1 MTNQEKK
8 RYLNSYLS
16 IKSRLKRLGL
26 MYIQCD
32 LDTMLPSIQSDG
44 LPHAHNPHG
53 LETYAQKRDKLERDI
68 EQTRKELI
76 DKLSEIVWNIDHM
89 ADETER
95 SVLYYRYIEGMKWD
109 DVADTVGYT
118 RQHTDRI
125 HGEALRH
132 FNPAVITKSKSYDK
146 M

>member
-1 MTNQEKK
+1 MTNTEKK
-8 RYLNSYLS
+8 RYLNSYLALR
-16 IKSRLKRLGL
+16 SRLKRLGL

-68 EQTRKELI
+68 EKTRQELI
-76 DKLSEIVWNIDHM
+76 DKLSEIVWNIEQM
-89 ADETER
+89 QDETER

-125 HGEALRH
+125 HGEALQH
-132 FNPAVITKSKSYDK
+132 FNPSVITLSK

>member
-1 MTNQEKK
+1 MTNTEKK
-8 RYLNSYLS
+8 RYLNSYLALR
-16 IKSRLKRLGL
+16 SRLKRLGL

-68 EQTRKELI
+68 EKTRQELI
-76 DKLSEIVWNIDHM
+76 DKLSEIVWNIEQM

-132 FNPAVITKSKSYDK
+132 FNPAVVTLSK

>member
-1 MTNQEKK
+1 MTNTEKK
-8 RYLNSYLS
+8 RYLNSYLALR
-16 IKSRLKRLGL
+16 SRLKRLGL

-44 LPHAHNPHG
+44 MPHAHNPHG

-68 EQTRKELI
+68 EKTRQELI
-76 DKLSEIVWNIDHM
+76 DKLSEIVWNIEQM

-132 FNPAVITKSKSYDK
+132 FNPSVITLSK

>member
-53 LETYAQKRDKLERDI
+53 LETYAQKRDNLERDI

-76 DKLSEIVWNIDHM
+76 DKLSEIVWNIDQM

-132 FNPAVITKSKSYDK
+132 FNPAVVTKSKSYDK

>member
-8 RYLNSYLS
+8 KYLNSYLALR
-16 IKSRLKRLGL
+16 SRLKRLGL

-68 EQTRKELI
+68 EHTRQELI
-76 DKLSEIVWNIDHM
+76 DKLSEIVWNIEQM
-89 ADETER
+89 TDETER

-132 FNPAVITKSKSYDK
+132 FNPAVITNSK

>member
-53 LETYAQKRDKLERDI
+53 LETYAQKRDNLERDI

-76 DKLSEIVWNIDHM
+76 DKLSEIVWNIDQM

>member
-32 LDTMLPSIQSDG
+32 LDTMLPRIQSDG

-53 LETYAQKRDKLERDI
+53 LETYAQKRDNLERDI

-76 DKLSEIVWNIDHM
+76 DKLSEIVWNIDQM

-132 FNPAVITKSKSYDK
+132 FNPAVVTKSYDK